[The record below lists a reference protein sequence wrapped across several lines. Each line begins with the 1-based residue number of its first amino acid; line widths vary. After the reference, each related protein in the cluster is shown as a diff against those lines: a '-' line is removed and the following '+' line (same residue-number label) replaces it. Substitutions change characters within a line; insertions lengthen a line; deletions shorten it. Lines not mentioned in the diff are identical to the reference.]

1 MKKIALVGSGTSA
14 IGFLMRFI
22 QNSPKNTVV
31 ECFEQG
37 KDLQERIQSNDV
49 LRGFGGAGT
58 FSDGKLSLSPDIGG
72 DIDELIG
79 INKYEEYIDEVVDLW
94 TRGKKVEKAN
104 ISDERVK
111 QLELGFRQNNLLLRL
126 SDFYHI
132 GTDLLQEILKEIK
145 DELEK
150 NDRMIQF
157 HFNQFFDFD
166 RIDEYDYTV
175 IASGRY
181 DNKTSKEI
189 QKILQQFNIDY
200 KENKID
206 IGIRYEVPSE
216 ITDWL
221 TQLLYEFKV
230 LGYSET
236 EELVRTFCVNP
247 RGYVVGEGGQ
257 DFSLVNGH
265 SFLKKKS
272 NHTNFAILVTQRF
285 TEPFK
290 DAYVYGSTLALL
302 ANKLAGRGKILVQRY
317 GDFVSG
323 RRTTDRRLQKGFLS
337 PTLETASPGDLNLI
351 LPRRIANSIEHFI
364 EQMSKVITGINNP
377 DNLLYGLEAKF
388 YSTKPNFAEP
398 FRLGKENVYLIGD
411 ASGYTRGIVQATMSG
426 IYIAD
431 KIIADL

>member
-14 IGFLMRFI
+14 IGFLMRFN
-22 QNSPKNTVV
+22 QNSQKNITID
-31 ECFEQG
+31 CFEQG

-49 LRGFGGAGT
+49 ITGFGGAGT
-58 FSDGKLSLSPDIGG
+58 FSDGKLSLSPEIGG
-72 DIDELIG
+72 DICDLIG
-79 INKYEEYIDEVVDLW
+79 MKKYEEYIDDVVELW

-104 ISDERVK
+104 IGDERVK

-145 DELEK
+145 VDLK
-150 NDRMIQF
+150 QKSDMIHF

-166 RIDEYDYTV
+166 TIDDYDYVV

-181 DNKTSKEI
+181 DNKSSKEI
-189 QKILQQFNIDY
+189 QKLLKRFEIDY

-221 TQLLYEFKV
+221 TDLLYEFKV

-236 EELVRTFCVNP
+236 EEIVRTFCVNP
-247 RGYVVGEGGQ
+247 KGYVVGEGGN

-265 SFLKKKS
+265 SYLNKKS
-272 NHTNFAILVTQRF
+272 KNTNFAILVTQKF

-290 DAYVYGSTLALL
+290 DAYVYGSTLSVL
-302 ANKLAGRGKILVQRY
+302 ANKLAGTGKILVQRY
-317 GDFVSG
+317 GDFISG
-323 RRTTDRRLQKGFLS
+323 RRTTERRLQKGFLS

-377 DNLLYGLEAKF
+377 DNLLYGIEAKF
-388 YSTKPNFAEP
+388 YSTKPIFNEP
-398 FRLGKENVYLIGD
+398 FKLGKENVYLIGD

-431 KIIADL
+431 IIASKL

>member
-1 MKKIALVGSGTSA
+1 MQKIALVGSGTSA
-14 IGFLMRFI
+14 IGFLVRFL
-22 QNSPKNTVV
+22 QKAPKNTII

-37 KDLQERIQSNDV
+37 KDLRERIMSNDV
-49 LRGFGGAGT
+49 ITGFGGAGT
-58 FSDGKLSLSPDIGG
+58 FSDGKLSLSSEIGG
-72 DIDELIG
+72 DICDLIG
-79 INKYEEYIDEVVDLW
+79 MNRYDEYIEDVVELW

-111 QLELGFRQNNLLLRL
+111 RLELGFRQNNLLLRL

-145 DELEK
+145 DDLEQ
-150 NDRMIQF
+150 NDDIVQF

-181 DNKTSKEI
+181 DNKSSREI
-189 QKILQQFNIDY
+189 QKLLHRLDIDY

-206 IGIRYEVPSE
+206 IGIRYEVPSA

-221 TQLLYEFKV
+221 TDLLYEFKV

-247 RGYVVGEGGQ
+247 KGYVVGEGGK
-257 DFSLVNGH
+257 DFALVNGH
-265 SFLKKKS
+265 SFLNKKS
-272 NHTNFAILVTQRF
+272 LNTNFAILVTQKF

-302 ANKLAGRGKILVQRY
+302 ANKLAGMGKILVQRY
-317 GDFVSG
+317 GDFISG
-323 RRTTDRRLQKGFLS
+323 RRTTDRRLQKGFLY
-337 PTLETASPGDLNLI
+337 PTLQTASPGDLNLI

-364 EQMSKVITGINNP
+364 EQMSKVIIGINNP
-377 DNLLYGLEAKF
+377 DNLLYGIEAKF
-388 YSTKPNFAEP
+388 YSTKPDFTEP
-398 FRLGKENVYLIGD
+398 FRLGKENIYLIGD

-426 IYIAD
+426 VYIAD
-431 KIIADL
+431 VLSAKL